1 MSGPACS
8 ALAVVIPV
16 RDEAALIGQAVVAA
30 LAAMTAAESSFG
42 VRTLLVLAFD
52 TCVDDS
58 ELAARAASAGDPRV
72 EFVRLESGMV
82 GRTRAVGVA
91 TALGILR
98 LPPSNV
104 WIANSDGDSQV
115 PAHWCVEQLR
125 EAAEGAAAIV
135 GTVIPTGSSDMNET
149 LSKWADDYR
158 PVDGH
163 EHVHGANLGVRADA
177 YLASGG
183 FPPVTHDE
191 DVRLVQALRAG
202 GYRVVASARCP
213 VHTSART
220 LGRAPHGFA
229 DYLAGLQSDAPRSR

>member
-16 RDEAALIGQAVVAA
+16 RDEAALIGRAVVAA

-72 EFVRLESGMV
+72 EFVQLESGMV

-104 WIANSDGDSQV
+104 WIANSDGDSS
-115 PAHWCVEQLR
+115 
-125 EAAEGAAAIV
+125 
-135 GTVIPTGSSDMNET
+135 TGP
-149 LSKWADDYR
+149 L
-158 PVDGH
+158 
-163 EHVHGANLGVRADA
+163 VRRATA
-177 YLASGG
+177 RGSGG
-183 FPPVTHDE
+183 RRRHS
-191 DVRLVQALRAG
+191 
-202 GYRVVASARCP
+202 GYGDPDR
-213 VHTSART
+213 
-220 LGRAPHGFA
+220 
-229 DYLAGLQSDAPRSR
+229 Q

>member
-8 ALAVVIPV
+8 ALAVVIPI
-16 RDEAALIGQAVVAA
+16 RDEAALIGRAVVAA

-72 EFVRLESGMV
+72 EFVQLESGMV
-82 GRTRAVGVA
+82 GRTRAIGVA
-91 TALGILR
+91 TALGTLR

-115 PAHWCVEQLR
+115 PARWCVEQLR
-125 EAAEGAAAIV
+125 EAAEGAAAVV
-135 GTVIPTGSSDMNET
+135 GTVIPIGSSDMNET
-149 LSKWADDYR
+149 LNKWAEDYR

-191 DVRLVQALRAG
+191 DVRLVQALRGG